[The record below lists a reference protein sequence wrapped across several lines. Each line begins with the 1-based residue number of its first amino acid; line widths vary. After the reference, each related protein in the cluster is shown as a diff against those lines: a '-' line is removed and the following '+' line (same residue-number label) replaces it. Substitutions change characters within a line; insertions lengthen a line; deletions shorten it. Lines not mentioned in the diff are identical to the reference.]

1 MRDPLHSRIHS
12 AYRTVIP
19 LYQVSDEPMLPA
31 GPAPHTLVS
40 DLAAVAAGRPL
51 RILRVAWLRP
61 LFAEDESGL

>member
-1 MRDPLHSRIHS
+1 M
-12 AYRTVIP
+12 IP